1 MSRNSFTSG
10 QSREHSIIG
19 HARTPRLYVPM
30 NLKTVPW
37 MALLTLVGLIVIPAL
52 FANVIAPHDPFRG
65 DLTRVLEP
73 PIWDGGTWE
82 YPFGTDRVGRDI
94 LTRVIY
100 GGRVSLLIAAAGI
113 GTGLV
118 IGTVLGLAA
127 GYYGGIVDAVIMRFA
142 DLSLSLPTIL
152 IALTL
157 ASLQGPSFGGL
168 VGVLSF
174 LLWALYARQV
184 RAETLVIRETD
195 YVARARVAAMPG
207 RWIIIKHVLPNVS
220 NTLIVLATLQIG
232 YVIVIE
238 ATLSFLGVG
247 VPSPTPAWGLMV
259 AEGRDLLALAPQL
272 SIVPGV
278 AILLTVLGANM
289 FGDWLRDV
297 LDPRLRDH
305 IGL

>member
-1 MSRNSFTSG
+1 
-10 QSREHSIIG
+10 
-19 HARTPRLYVPM
+19 M
-30 NLKTVPW
+30 NFKTVPW

-52 FANVIAPHDPFRG
+52 FADVIAPHDPYRG
-65 DLTRVLEP
+65 DLKRVLES

-82 YPFGTDRVGRDI
+82 YPFGTDRVGRDV

-127 GYYGGIVDAVIMRFA
+127 GYYRGIVDAVIMRFA

-157 ASLQGPSFGGL
+157 ASLQGPSLGGL
-168 VGVLSF
+168 IGVLAF
-174 LLWALYARQV
+174 VLWALYARQV

-195 YVARARVAAMPG
+195 YVARARVAGMPD
-207 RWIIIKHVLPNVS
+207 RWIIVKHVLPNVS

-259 AEGRDLLALAPQL
+259 AEGRDLLALAPSL

-297 LDPRLRDH
+297 LDPRLREH